1 MSAITIRS
9 LPPETHRGL
18 KARARR
24 NGRSTEAEVRA
35 ILEEAVRPAERV
47 KVGTL
52 LKEFGRRYGPLEF
65 VRDTTP
71 TEPADFS

>member
-1 MSAITIRS
+1 MSAITIRN

-18 KARARR
+18 KARAKR

-35 ILEEAVRPAERV
+35 ILEEAVRPPERV

-52 LKEFGRRYGPLEF
+52 LHEFGRAHGPFEF
-65 VRDTTP
+65 ERDKTP

>member
-1 MSAITIRS
+1 MPAIAIRN
-9 LPPETHRGL
+9 LAPETHRAL
-18 KARARR
+18 KARAKR

-35 ILEEAVRPAERV
+35 ILEAAIRPPERV

-52 LKEFGRRYGPLEF
+52 LKEFGRKHGPLEIE
-65 VRDTTP
+65 RDTTP